1 MQTILSMWT
10 MHKTIS
16 DGEKSAVHPD
26 SLIYEACQN
35 N

>member
-1 MQTILSMWT
+1 MWSMQ
-10 MHKTIS
+10 KTTS
-16 DGEKSAVHPD
+16 DGDKSVVHLD